1 MKKFLMILLSLT
13 LCISALLPLTVH
25 AEEAE
30 YDVGTLSGETGREV
44 QNVTTADG
52 KDTGVQIHTI
62 TLSGTYGD
70 REVWVAVG
78 DLSNTNLSVEVI
90 NGGQYMVS
98 GETMMSASAS
108 YNTSHPGQTVLAAVN
123 GDLWMTSVHS
133 NEQVTTKV
141 LKVPRGFTMI
151 DGEIWATQQIG
162 MENYVATNGE
172 KGTTSPDKA
181 SFGVTTTNQPLV
193 GIPIVDITVKNETK
207 GNDFAADGINRLPA
221 HNSLIVYNYRCN
233 DTNYALADAYEIEIE
248 VDSSAFTV
256 DGKVS
261 GKVKAIYP
269 ANSSTR
275 PTFHENNVV
284 LTARGNRVNDLKNN
298 FSVGDTVSFDLN
310 LTDKLGNT
318 ALWQTVEDAI
328 GGHMITL
335 NDGKI
340 FSPNGN
346 NSEYPTT
353 LIGYKDDGKVMMLTI
368 NAQESGKYLGLN
380 FTKGVQFCQELG
392 YNSVFYMDGGG
403 SATFVSMEEGASGTT
418 YVARNK
424 GSDPKKDDA
433 GNVIGSSQRAVI
445 NGVGF
450 VWNETPVCEK
460 QGSLDHIEYP
470 LFDYSEISTEYVCG
484 ELMADFMGG
493 HNAVDTYY
501 DAEAGGM
508 VVKLNTNSND
518 PYAAFDMTS
527 LKQINA
533 DEYKYIVL
541 RVKTDRT
548 SVSSS
553 TSAIFYACGSTM
565 GAVGGQTVWYEIPKG
580 DQWNWIII
588 DMNKKPGWAGKINN
602 LRLDIFDGPV
612 IDKGLSVTYSV
623 LAFAKTKEDAQKL
636 TEGYIPEG
644 CIADFGSF
652 KQKLVDVHN
661 VKKALDTMHKDAS
674 ALFEN
679 GTSAL
684 DAAKALENANEKTP
698 AIYAEAVAL
707 LDKVKAG
714 LDAIDAA
721 KASAQALTNEVD
733 DAKALQTQANEALT
747 AMQADA
753 EALTAKLE
761 ELAQVAAE
769 TEPPTTQEPTT
780 EAPTTEPAPVQKS
793 GCKSLVGAGMIAMV
807 MLLGAAFVGRKRD

>member
-1 MKKFLMILLSLT
+1 MKKFLIIFLSLT
-13 LCISALLPLTVH
+13 LCLSALIPLTAH
-25 AEEAE
+25 AEETE
-30 YDVGTLSGETGREV
+30 SDVGTLSGETGREV

-98 GETMMSASAS
+98 GETMTSASAS
-108 YNTSHPGQTVLAAVN
+108 YNASHPGQTVLAAVN

-133 NEQVTTKV
+133 NSQVTTKI
-141 LKVPRGFTMI
+141 LQVPRGFTMI

-162 MENYVATNGE
+162 MENYVATNAE

-181 SFGVTTTNQPLV
+181 SFGVTATNQPLV
-193 GIPIVDITVKNETK
+193 GIPVVDITVKNETK
-207 GNDFAADGINRLPA
+207 GKDFAADGINRLPA

-233 DTNYALADAYEIEIE
+233 STNYALADAYEIEIE
-248 VDSSAFTV
+248 VDSSAFTLNGQV
-256 DGKVS
+256 KGT
-261 GKVKAIYP
+261 VKAIYP

-275 PTFHENNVV
+275 PTFGEKNVV

-298 FSVGDTVSFDLN
+298 FAVGDTVSFDLN

-318 ALWQTVEDAI
+318 ELWYTVEDAI

-340 FSPNGN
+340 YSPNGN

-353 LIGYKDDGKVMMLTI
+353 LIGYNDDGKVMLLTI
-368 NAQESGKYLGLN
+368 NAQEPGKYLGLN

-403 SATFVSMEEGASGTT
+403 SATFVTMEEGESGTT
-418 YVARNK
+418 YVARNY

-433 GNVIGSSQRAVI
+433 GNIIGSSRRSVI
-445 NGVGF
+445 NGVGL

-470 LFDYSEISTEYVCG
+470 LFDYKEISTEYVCG
-484 ELMADFMGG
+484 ELMAECMGG

-508 VVKLNTNSND
+508 VIKLNANSND

-527 LKQINA
+527 LGQVSA

-548 SVSSS
+548 TVSSS

-580 DQWNWIII
+580 DDWSWIII
-588 DMNKKPGWAGKINN
+588 DMNRKPGWAGKINN
-602 LRLDIFDGPV
+602 LRFDIFDGPV
-612 IDKGLSVTYSV
+612 VDKGLSVTFSV

-644 CIADFGSF
+644 CIADFGAF

-661 VKKALDTMHKDAS
+661 VKKALDTMSKDA
-674 ALFEN
+674 ALLAES
-679 GTSAL
+679 GAAAL

-714 LDAIDAA
+714 MDAIDAA
-721 KASAQALTNEVD
+721 KASAQGLTNEVD
-733 DAKALQTQANEALT
+733 DAKALETQANEALT
-747 AMQADA
+747 ALQADA

-769 TEPPTTQEPTT
+769 TEAPTTEEPTT
-780 EAPTTEPAPVQKS
+780 EPVTEPAPAEPS
-793 GCKSLVGAGMIAMV
+793 GCKSFVGAGIIAML

>member
-1 MKKFLMILLSLT
+1 MKKLLVFLLSLT
-13 LCISALLPLTVH
+13 LCLGAMLPLTAY
-25 AEEAE
+25 AEQTED
-30 YDVGTLSGETGREV
+30 YVDTLDGETNREI
-44 QNVTTADG
+44 QNVTTSDG

-70 REVWVAVG
+70 REVWVATG

-98 GETMMSASAS
+98 GASMMKASAD
-108 YNTSHPGQTVLAAVN
+108 YNASHPGQTVLAAVN
-123 GDLWMTSVHS
+123 GDLWMTNVHS
-133 NEQVTTKV
+133 NDQVTTKV

-162 MENYVATNGE
+162 MENYVATNAE

-181 SFGVTTTNQPLV
+181 SFGITTSNQPLV
-193 GIPIVDITVKNETK
+193 GIPVVDITVKNETK
-207 GNDFAADGINRLPA
+207 GFSTAADGINRLPA
-221 HNSLIVYNYRCN
+221 WNSLIVYNYRCN
-233 DTNYALADAYEIEIE
+233 DTNYALDDAYEIEIE
-248 VDSSAFTV
+248 VESSAFTLG
-256 DGKVS
+256 GKVS
-261 GKVKAIYP
+261 GTVKAIYP

-275 PTFHENNVV
+275 PTFGEKNVV
-284 LTARGNRVNDLKNN
+284 LTARGNKTDALKNH
-298 FSVGDTVSFDLN
+298 FAVGDTVSFDLT

-318 ALWQTVEDAI
+318 KLWYTVEDAI
-328 GGHMITL
+328 GGHMIVL

-380 FTKGVQFCQELG
+380 FTKGVQFCRELG

-403 SATFVSMEEGASGTT
+403 SATFVSLEEGESGTT

-470 LFDYSEISTEYVCG
+470 LFDYQDISAEYVCG
-484 ELMADFMGG
+484 ELMAEFMGG

-508 VVKLNTNSND
+508 VVKLNANSND

-527 LKQINA
+527 LSQVNA

-548 SVSSS
+548 TVNSS
-553 TSAIFYACGSTM
+553 TSAIFYACGNTM
-565 GAVGGQTVWYEIPKG
+565 GAVGGQTVWFEIPKG
-580 DQWNWIII
+580 DDWSWIII
-588 DMNKKPGWAGKINN
+588 DMNNKKGWSGKINN

-612 IDKGLSVTYSV
+612 VEKDLSVTYAV
-623 LAFAKTKEDAQKL
+623 LAFAKTMEDAQRL
-636 TEGYIPEG
+636 TEDYVPEG
-644 CIADFGSF
+644 CIADFGAF

-661 VKKALDTMHKDAS
+661 VKKVLETVSVEAAVLAESS
-674 ALFEN
+674 AAAF
-679 GTSAL
+679 
-684 DAAKALENANEKTP
+684 DAAKALENTNEKTP
-698 AIYAEAVAL
+698 AIYAEALAL

-714 LDAIDAA
+714 MDAIDAA
-721 KASAQALTNEVD
+721 KASAQALTNEVE
-733 DAKALQTQANEALT
+733 DAHALQTQAQEAFDALK
-747 AMQADA
+747 ADA

-761 ELAQVAAE
+761 ELAHAAAE
-769 TEPPTTQEPTT
+769 TEPPTTEEVATQAPISQPEPAEPT
-780 EAPTTEPAPVQKS
+780 
-793 GCKSLVGAGMIAMV
+793 GCKSMVCAGIVVIA
-807 MLLGAAFVGRKRD
+807 LLGAAFVGRKRD